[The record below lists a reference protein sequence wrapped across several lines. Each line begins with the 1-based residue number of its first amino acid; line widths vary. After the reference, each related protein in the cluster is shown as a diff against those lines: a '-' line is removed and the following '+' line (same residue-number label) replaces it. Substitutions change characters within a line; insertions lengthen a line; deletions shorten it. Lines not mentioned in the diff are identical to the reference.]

1 MSKTLLIILIVVL
14 VVHYFLAIAT
24 IYVLLKDKGF
34 VKAVIPWNIVVLLLP
49 IVGPAAY
56 WIARCFREKN

>member
-34 VKAVIPWNIVVLLLP
+34 ESYLVTEEN
-49 IVGPAAY
+49 
-56 WIARCFREKN
+56 